1 MSDFR
6 EKLVALGKGDA
17 SLDEVFE
24 SLDQLIAVTPHEVAS
39 AKELVESAQ
48 SGGLSETIRQTI
60 LARIDAALANPLKDE
75 ATVVSTSGEEKT
87 VMAGSQ
93 DDITVAMSDDSTQN
107 AGSQEDVTTVSEGNE
122 DPTEISGSHEDATVA
137 MDDDSTL
144 LAGSQEDVTA
154 VSEGNEDPTEV
165 SGATAADHDDEQAT
179 MFKAAAAE
187 EATRFNARSATTRLS
202 PTASDARDDDAT
214 AFNEAAGD
222 DATMVSPRE
231 IDDAFDILS
240 PHSMRSA
247 ERSLGD
253 TSGVDYPT
261 DLSTTQSLATD
272 NGEVVF
278 EEGSLLRNRFIL
290 EKKLGEGGMG
300 AVWKGVD
307 KLKEEARDRNPYVAI
322 KLLQGDFRDHPE
334 AFIALQRETAKQ
346 QRLAHP
352 NIATVFDF
360 DRDDNTSTVFMTMEV
375 LDGDDLA
382 AFIRRKMPADGLAY
396 EDAMD
401 IIEQLGQGL
410 AYAHQA
416 GLVHSDL
423 KPGNCFLTDDNTVK
437 LLDFGIARASAT
449 KADVEGETT
458 VFDPGEL
465 GALTPAYATI
475 EMFEGVEP
483 DPRDDIYAM
492 AIIAY
497 QLFTGHH
504 PYGRKNAPKAQEEGL
519 SVPPIEK
526 LNKAQNRALARGLA
540 FRRADR
546 IETVEEL
553 LDGLRVKK
561 RNILTTVVL
570 PLVAAAALTGVI
582 TPVVL
587 DTIAERERE
596 SIIETL
602 TSGQPTSIEDGL
614 RLASALDTE
623 EQRRLVLEDNRTRQA
638 LIDLIARGDE
648 SSINRGLSAIRL
660 GGQGFTDDIKDAPAV
675 QDAVVALYRA
685 KVADAFNP
693 RQDKLDFNLATEYVT
708 TLKSI
713 YPRAAGTFR
722 TEQDLNNQRV
732 EALASIEEQFNA
744 LIDSGNILPNDNA
757 ADIFN
762 LRDRAL
768 TINPNSALATTTQV
782 GIAAGELAQRAI
794 EQNNYRQAQAFLT
807 ASLEYAPEQDDLGDL
822 RYQVEEELQRQRNAA
837 LVKQIEGRLLA
848 NASTFTDLAVFQTAR
863 DDLIKLADL
872 SPTSEVLKGLQEQL
886 TSAFNTELA
895 TLIKRKKWP
904 DAETLLVDFAKL
916 LNLDFL
922 ESKRV
927 QLTDAETKAGFAM
940 EVDTNR
946 ATAIELRKNAIEQL
960 VSEPDFTSDW
970 EIALQVP
977 FKEIIALLPAS
988 DAQLIPI
995 REQIANLYISEAE
1008 SARQSEL
1015 TSRAKS
1021 LISRGATFY
1030 AGYDQFANQLKLIAE
1045 TDAVIERKRAEA
1057 ARVARVKR
1065 NLSVLS
1071 NKARSDDTQ
1080 AAEAVL
1086 IQLSKDGRDTDQ
1098 AAIAEGKVELGLA
1111 YGRLAQ
1117 SPANSENWGAALK
1130 LIQRALELAP
1140 NNAELVSSERLYTS
1154 EYQKVVA
1161 VETLK
1166 EMLESDAPLKGTAV
1180 AKAIA
1185 QVKSDFPQQYGSKY
1199 EKTFEKIAIDRLMGM
1214 KVVSIK
1220 NLQRLASEYAILNKH
1235 LPAVTTAV
1243 DAELGRRLTAQ
1254 TLTLENSDVNAA
1266 AQYLA
1271 AARKILPQSRDL
1283 SAIKLK
1289 LPNPLADKG
1298 RTLVAQGKLSE
1309 AELLL
1314 TKVTSETPQAP
1325 NLPPFRDEFV
1335 ARKNVA
1341 ERNFRNFEKYKR
1353 ARRAK
1358 QGRPFLT
1365 KALEAWS
1372 DNPTYKSELAGL
1384 SSAPKSRN
1392 RYACDPK
1399 KAGLGSSNRA
1409 TCFDTIAGE
1418 RGPILVV
1425 VPAGG
1430 GNTKPYAIGKLEVTV
1445 SDYNRFCSKTGCGTV
1460 TGDGKLPVTNIG
1472 VAQARAYA
1480 KWLSQK
1486 TGATYRLP
1494 SVQEWEHAANAGGKQ
1509 PRRDFNCTVT
1519 VSGQT
1524 LKGQSLVTALSGKPN
1539 GWGLINYV
1547 GNAREWV
1554 TSGGSLVARGGAF
1567 TDPMSEC
1574 RISLQEPHNGNADP
1588 KTGFRLLR
1596 ELG

>member
-1 MSDFR
+1 M
-6 EKLVALGKGDA
+6 GDDDATQIAA
-17 SLDEVFE
+17 SQD
-24 SLDQLIAVTPHEVAS
+24 D
-39 AKELVESAQ
+39 
-48 SGGLSETIRQTI
+48 
-60 LARIDAALANPLKDE
+60 
-75 ATVVSTSGEEKT
+75 ATVVIGDDDATQI
-87 VMAGSQ
+87 AASQ
-93 DDITVAMSDDSTQN
+93 DD
-107 AGSQEDVTTVSEGNE
+107 
-122 DPTEISGSHEDATVA
+122 ATV
-137 MDDDSTL
+137 M
-144 LAGSQEDVTA
+144 
-154 VSEGNEDPTEV
+154 
-165 SGATAADHDDEQAT
+165 SGAPAASDEEPTTFNATAD
-179 MFKAAAAE
+179 E
-187 EATRFNARSATTRLS
+187 EATRLNEDTDATRMSARAD
-202 PTASDARDDDAT
+202 DARDDEAT
-214 AFNEAAGD
+214 TFNAATGE

-231 IDDAFDILS
+231 IDEAFDILDPDS
-240 PHSMRSA
+240 LEAA
-247 ERSLGD
+247 ERSRTD

-261 DLSTTQSLATD
+261 DLSTTAGVTMR

-382 AFIRRKMPADGLAY
+382 AFIRRKMPADGLPY
-396 EDAMD
+396 DEAMD
-401 IIEQLGQGL
+401 LIEQLGQGL

-497 QLFTGHH
+497 QLFTGKH

-519 SVPPIEK
+519 AVPPIEK
-526 LNKAQNRALARGLA
+526 LNKTQNRALARGLA
-540 FRRADR
+540 FRRDDR
-546 IETVEEL
+546 TETVEDL

-561 RNILTTVVL
+561 RNIITTVVL
-570 PLVAAAALTGVI
+570 PLVAAAALVGLI

-587 DTIAERERE
+587 DKIAEGERE
-596 SIIETL
+596 SIIETI

-614 RLASALDTE
+614 RLTSTLDEE
-623 EQRRLVLEDNRTRQA
+623 EQRRLILEDERTRQTV
-638 LIDLIARGDE
+638 INLIAQGDE
-648 SSINRGLSAIRL
+648 NSINRGLTAIRIA
-660 GGQGFTDDIKDAPAV
+660 GSGFTEDIKSTPAV
-675 QDAVVALYRA
+675 QDAVVALYRS
-685 KVADAFNP
+685 KVTKAFNP
-693 RQDKLDFNLATEYVT
+693 NQDKLDFNLATKHVA

-722 TEQDLNNQRV
+722 TEQDLNNQKV
-732 EALASIEEQFNA
+732 TTLAAIEDEFNA
-744 LIDSGNILPNDNA
+744 LIDGGNILPNDNGP
-757 ADIFN
+757 DIFK

-768 TINPNSALATTTQV
+768 TIDPSSALATTTQV
-782 GIAAGELAQRAI
+782 GITAGELAQRAI
-794 EQNNYRQAQAFLT
+794 EQNNYQQAQALLT

-822 RYQVEEELQRQRNAA
+822 RYQVEEELRRQRNAA
-837 LVKQIEGRLLA
+837 VVAKIEARLRA
-848 NASTFTDLAVFQTAR
+848 NASTFTNLAAFQSAR

-872 SPTSEVLKGLQEQL
+872 SPSSEVLAGLQAQL
-886 TSAFNTELA
+886 TSAFNTELSA
-895 TLIKRKKWP
+895 LIKGAKWP
-904 DAETLLVDFAKL
+904 DAENLLVDFAKV
-916 LNLDFL
+916 LNLNFL
-922 ESKRV
+922 ESKRT
-927 QLTDAETKAGFAM
+927 QLTDAETKAGFAL

-960 VSEPDFTSDW
+960 ISKPDFSSDW

-977 FKEIIALLPAS
+977 FKEMIALLPAG
-988 DAQLIPI
+988 DPQLKPV

-1021 LISRGATFY
+1021 LVARGATFY
-1030 AGYDQFANQLKLIAE
+1030 AGYDQFTRQLALIAE
-1045 TDAVIERKRAEA
+1045 TDAVIEQKRAEA

-1065 NLSVLS
+1065 NLSVLT
-1071 NKARSDDTQ
+1071 NKAKGDDTQ
-1080 AAEAVL
+1080 AAEAAL
-1086 IQLSKDGRDTDQ
+1086 AQLKKDGKEADKGS
-1098 AAIAEGKVELGLA
+1098 IAEGKVELGLA

-1117 SPANSENWGAALK
+1117 SPANGENWGAALK

-1140 NNAELVSSERLYTS
+1140 NNAELVSSERLYAS

-1166 EMLESDAPLKGTAV
+1166 EMLAADAPLKGSAV

-1199 EKTFEKIAIDRLMGM
+1199 ESTFVKIATDRLTAA
-1214 KVVSIK
+1214 KITSTQD
-1220 NLQRLASEYAILNKH
+1220 LQRLATEHAILNRH
-1235 LPAVTTAV
+1235 LPAVTRA
-1243 DAELGRRLTAQ
+1243 ANAGLGRRLSAQ
-1254 TLTLENSDVNAA
+1254 TVRLEGKDVNAA

-1271 AARKILPQSRDL
+1271 AARKILPQNRDL

-1289 LPNPLADKG
+1289 LPNPLADEG
-1298 RTLVAQGKLSE
+1298 RNLVAQGKLSE
-1309 AELLL
+1309 AESLLA
-1314 TKVTSETPQAP
+1314 KVTSETPQAP
-1325 NLPPFRDEFV
+1325 NLPPFRNELV
-1335 ARKNVA
+1335 ARKKVA
-1341 ERNFRNFEKYKR
+1341 ERNFQNFEKYKR

-1365 KALEAWS
+1365 KALEAWN
-1372 DNPTYKSELAGL
+1372 DNPTYKAELAGL
-1384 SSAPKSRN
+1384 SSAPKPSN

-1409 TCFDTIAGE
+1409 TCFDTVAGS

-1430 GNTKPYAIGKLEVTV
+1430 GSAKPYAIGKLEITI
-1445 SDYNRFCSKTGCGTV
+1445 SDYNLFCRKSGCGTV
-1460 TGDGKLPVTNIG
+1460 NGDGKLPVTNIG
-1472 VAQARAYA
+1472 VAKARAYA
-1480 KWLSQK
+1480 NWLSQQ
-1486 TGATYRLP
+1486 TGAKYRLP
-1494 SVQEWEHAANAGGKQ
+1494 SVKEWEHAAKAGGKQ
-1509 PRRDFNCTVT
+1509 PRKDFNCTVT

-1554 TSGGSLVARGGAF
+1554 TSGGSVVARGGAF
-1567 TDPMSEC
+1567 TDPMSQC
-1574 RISLQEPHNGNADP
+1574 SIGLQESHSGNADP
-1588 KTGFRLLR
+1588 ETGFRLVR